1 MVSFTKRGK
10 INTCSKL
17 NICLYLN
24 ISNKTRHQ
32 TQVQPLKIILDRITI
47 GNIIKKAEEKKI
59 AFMKSCRPRITI
71 KYCTHQLIQKTI
83 KYPLIQFRLRKKK
96 KKKHPLFP
104 LVSILGMIVWIFSPP
119 HLPLIFFFFTINY
132 RPSSHCF
139 RFPLESWELRQLPLT
154 IPNSYYRKNKSQKQ
168 KVLPTTSPMYKANGK
183 QIQ

>member
-1 MVSFTKRGK
+1 MPASNHNQV
-10 INTCSKL
+10 
-17 NICLYLN
+17 LYPPVDPKN
-24 ISNKTRHQ
+24 N
-32 TQVQPLKIILDRITI
+32 QVPTDSIQ
-47 GNIIKKAEEKKI
+47 AE
-59 AFMKSCRPRITI
+59 
-71 KYCTHQLIQKTI
+71 
-83 KYPLIQFRLRKKK
+83 KKK

-154 IPNSYYRKNKSQKQ
+154 IPNSYYRKIKSQKQ

>member
-1 MVSFTKRGK
+1 M
-10 INTCSKL
+10 
-17 NICLYLN
+17 NIYLHLN
-24 ISNKTRHQ
+24 ISNKTRYQ

-47 GNIIKKAEEKKI
+47 GNIKKKAEEKKI
-59 AFMKSCRPRITI
+59 AFMKKLPASNHNQVLYPPVDPKNNQVPTDS
-71 KYCTHQLIQKTI
+71 IQAE
-83 KYPLIQFRLRKKK
+83 KKK
-96 KKKHPLFP
+96 KKKHPLFS

-119 HLPLIFFFFTINY
+119 HLPSIFFFFTINY

-139 RFPLESWELRQLPLT
+139 RFPLESWELGQLPLT